1 MCTEMLPRRSSCE
14 GNRVGLKS
22 HRHLAL
28 LKVSFLKAWDQVAF
42 KRDSLNSPP
51 LEGAVKK
58 SPPILGGVEA
68 RKSFGG
74 GKGRP

>member
-1 MCTEMLPRRSSCE
+1 MLAAFCRSIRCSTAKFSFVPPYHAPSGVVSQLYYCPSKGE
-14 GNRVGLKS
+14 G
-22 HRHLAL
+22 
-28 LKVSFLKAWDQVAF
+28 
-42 KRDSLNSPP
+42 
-51 LEGAVKK
+51 VKK